1 MEDQTKIAE
10 LEQRL
15 EAMGRR
21 IDDLAER
28 AGQRID
34 PTGARRKDQMS
45 SRSFWGLIFLIVGS
59 VWLSNRMG
67 WFYFDIPIAA
77 TVLIVI
83 GIYMIVTS
91 KR

>member
-15 EAMGRR
+15 ETMGRR

-34 PTGARRKDQMS
+34 PTGARRRDPS
-45 SRSFWGLIFLIVGS
+45 NSRSFWGLIFLIVGS

-77 TVLIVI
+77 TALIVV
-83 GIYMIVTS
+83 GVYMIVTS